1 MHFRLDRFVSAVTDT
16 ALHDAESIAVAN
28 PLGALSRC

>member
-1 MHFRLDRFVSAVTDT
+1 MHFRLDPFASTVTDT

-28 PLGALSRC
+28 PPGALSRC